1 MPMEIKICGL
11 KRVEDALMVNE
22 FENIKY
28 VGFVFA
34 NTSRKITIEKA
45 LEIKKNLRFILLSGY
60 TKNNVDE
67 NFLNDID
74 LFLEKPIRKDVL
86 EKEIKKCLK

>member
-11 KRVEDALMVNE
+11 KRVEDTLMVNK
-22 FENIKY
+22 FEKIKY

-45 LEIKKNLRFILLSGY
+45 LEIKEFKTGYKNCWCFCRTAYGR
-60 TKNNVDE
+60 NN
-67 NFLNDID
+67 
-74 LFLEKPIRKDVL
+74 
-86 EKEIKKCLK
+86 

>member
-45 LEIKKNLRFILLSGY
+45 LEIKKNLRPDIKTSKRLTNILLAALIS
-60 TKNNVDE
+60 
-67 NFLNDID
+67 L
-74 LFLEKPIRKDVL
+74 
-86 EKEIKKCLK
+86 